1 MANDFSVNQFK
12 LKDPVRNIPDGLQD
26 PVKDKTPGFFQS
38 LRNPL
43 DLMLEESLPA
53 SLYQWMTGNTK
64 KKQAQEALDYI
75 RNNPRDKGSR
85 IYQEAERKLQRFG
98 YLLDDGPLTFD
109 FKEFSNM
116 VKANPRLFGAE
127 LVNMVMADPYLLF
140 MPLGWH
146 RLGRGIVN
154 SIRFKYGKNFKI
166 VKDKESISRLGQLK
180 RQARQDIKVGSVAT
194 LGLPLVFSTTWQLGE
209 KAELDPKRT
218 AVETT
223 IGATAGAVF
232 SVAFAGMHGV
242 MSRTTGMPKAV
253 VERIGNKV
261 LNKYQKNP
269 ERAIDFTENGFYV
282 INDDFLKT
290 IQRETSYLNKANEFD
305 EAARNIHLA
314 MKPPVENARDMA
326 KNTLLKMATFGGI
339 GATAEFLT
347 EPDDKLLASG
357 KGFIAGSA
365 LYLGGKALSSL
376 FGRQNKQWAAAE
388 AKAEAA
394 MSAPDYMTI
403 RYNTAAQK
411 VSNLWKDYLP
421 DNFSRR
427 KVGHYL
433 METKVDENL
442 NFNPRAKPIQWNE
455 LTKEEKIFAKQVRI
469 MFDDIGTTF
478 QDSGLIFGKRS
489 NYLPLLWQD
498 YPGRDL
504 FKFVSD
510 FDKRVYGGSGKFPYA
525 TRSVFNDVNEG
536 LQKGFKL
543 KPGMDDPAELIRI
556 YTLSASK
563 ALAQR
568 NLIRHLR
575 SQRIG
580 NSKFRKGVPYIIT
593 EPSDIVG
600 LTPKDLSNYV
610 KMEPVHP
617 AFKSKMPGFEPQVHR
632 SIHSALKMVFDART
646 ENELVQALNTTNF
659 MMKRLAV
666 GFSLFHAGALVESL
680 WFSGA
685 RWNTI
690 KKTIVPRSKEEVRD
704 FFNNPNKY
712 IQDDFPHAIDVL
724 RANGY
729 DDVIRFGQG
738 HGLQVSIPE
747 DAGNDIFYF
756 NLAKGDIKIDDLMKR
771 HFGIKSDKNLEKVF
785 KQFDRYTWDN
795 VFTKSK
801 IFAFLTALNNKEVYM
816 PGPGGR
822 KWFKT
827 NNPNKLEPGDN
838 SETVYR
844 KARGAAAYANDAF
857 GGQNWPNVV
866 SEIRTPWLKRLAQTT
881 YNPGSR
887 GYLQQFLFAPD
898 WTTSNVRI
906 IAKGMPGFESDPN
919 KRRLYQ
925 YYSMRAALIFA
936 TAGSALNYMF
946 SGHGILENTD
956 PTRIDLGNGEV
967 LTFSKQLM
975 EPLHWITDPQATL
988 TKKIGSLPRTSI
1000 EVLTNKQY
1008 LTTKWSPNIT
1018 SKDDDAIE
1026 KAQKIGGHVG
1036 MRFLPIWLQSASR
1049 NVAEGLEREGLS
1061 ADLAADTAVDFV
1073 LGQLGH
1079 PRYKGPRYTQYKT
1092 KGLVRSPYETLF

>member
-1 MANDFSVNQFK
+1 MANDFRLN
-12 LKDPVRNIPDGLQD
+12 DPRFRDPIRQIPDGLKD
-26 PVKDKTPGFFQS
+26 PIQDKTPGFFQS
-38 LRNPL
+38 IRNPL

-64 KKQAQEALDYI
+64 KKQAQEALEFI
-75 RNNPRDKGSR
+75 RNNPRLQGSR
-85 IYQEAERKLQRFG
+85 VYKEAERKLQRFG

-116 VKANPRLFGAE
+116 VKANPKLFGAE
-127 LVNMVMADPYLLF
+127 LVNMIMADPYLLF

-180 RQARQDIKVGSVAT
+180 RQARQDLKVGAVAT

-232 SVAFAGMHGV
+232 SVGFAGMHAV
-242 MSRTTGMPKAV
+242 LARTTGMPKAV
-253 VERIGNKV
+253 IERLGNQT

-269 ERAIDFTENGFYV
+269 EKAINFTDDGFYV
-282 INDDFLKT
+282 INDDLLKT
-290 IQRETSYLNKANEFD
+290 IQRETEFLNTPEKFD
-305 EAARNIHLA
+305 EAARAIHLA
-314 MKPPVENARDMA
+314 MKQPVENARDMA

-347 EPDDKLLASG
+347 EPDDKLIASG

-365 LYLGGKALSSL
+365 LYLGGKALTSL

-394 MSAPDYMTI
+394 MATPDYMTI

-421 DNFSRR
+421 DSFSRR
-427 KVGHYL
+427 KVGHYI
-433 METKVDENL
+433 MGTRVDENL
-442 NFNPRAKPIQWNE
+442 NYNPRSRPIQWNE
-455 LTKEEKIFAKQVRI
+455 LTKEEQIFARQVTI
-469 MFDDIGTTF
+469 TFDELGDTF
-478 QDSGLIFGKRS
+478 KGAELIFGKRS
-489 NYLPLLWQD
+489 NYLPLLWQE

-510 FDKRVYGGSGKFPYA
+510 FDKKVYGGSGKFPYA
-525 TRSVFNDVNEG
+525 RRGVFQDVNKG
-536 LQKGFKL
+536 LSKGFKL

-556 YTLSASK
+556 YTLAGSK

-580 NSKFRKGVPYIIT
+580 KTKYRRGVPFIIT
-593 EPSDIVG
+593 EPLDAVG
-600 LTPKDLSNYV
+600 LSPKDLSNYV
-610 KMEPVHP
+610 KMEPIHP
-617 AFKSKMPGFEPQVHR
+617 AFKSKTPGFEPQIHR
-632 SIHSALKMVFDART
+632 SIHGALKMVFDART

-690 KKTIVPRSKEEVRD
+690 KKTIVPRSKEEVKD

-712 IQDDFPHAIDVL
+712 IQDDFPHAIDIL

-738 HGLQVSIPE
+738 HGLQIAIPE
-747 DAGNDIFYF
+747 DTGNDIFYF
-756 NLAKGDIKIDDLMKR
+756 NIGKGDFKIDDFLKR
-771 HFGIKSDKNLEKVF
+771 HFGIKSDKNIEKIF

-801 IFAFLTALNNKEVYM
+801 VFAFLSALNNEYIYV
-816 PGPGGR
+816 PTPVG
-822 KWFKT
+822 KWIKT
-827 NNPNKLEPGDN
+827 KNPNRLLPGDN
-838 SETVYR
+838 SEAVYK

-857 GGQNWPNVV
+857 GGQNWANMV
-866 SEIRTPWLKRLAQTT
+866 SEIRQPWLKRLAQTT

-898 WTTSNVRI
+898 WTTSNIRI
-906 IAKGMPGFESDPN
+906 IAKAMPGFESDPN
-919 KRRLYQ
+919 RRRLYQ
-925 YYSMRAALIFA
+925 YYALRAALIFA
-936 TAGSALNYMF
+936 AAGSTLNYMF
-946 SGHGILENTD
+946 SGHSILENTD

-1018 SKDDDAIE
+1018 TKDDDAIE

-1049 NVAEGLEREGLS
+1049 NVAKGLERDGLS
-1061 ADLAADTAVDFV
+1061 ADLAADTALDFL

-1079 PRYKGPRYTQYKT
+1079 PRYQGPRYTQYKT